1 MESRARLRR
10 DSATHQL
17 DCAQQVVDIL
27 FEKTGLSTIVR
38 KTPAVVV
45 GAGNWISFTA
55 DQAVSSEV
63 VFGLAASSG
72 RPAFVPDMFN
82 RRGKARSKTSPS
94 LHLTNL
100 DSGETLRGHVDAHYW
115 AKNPLSH
122 ADEFLR
128 KKTTSPSDLLKRIQD
143 QGSGS

>member
-1 MESRARLRR
+1 MESGARLRR
-10 DSATHQL
+10 DSATYQL
-17 DCAQQVVDIL
+17 DCAQQVVGIL

-38 KTPAVVV
+38 QTPAVIV

-63 VFGLAASSG
+63 VFGLASSG
-72 RPAFVPDMFN
+72 RPAFVPDVLN
-82 RRGKARSKTSPS
+82 RRGKAPSKTSPS

-100 DSGETLRGHVDAHYW
+100 DSGETLREHVDAHYW

-128 KKTTSPSDLLKRIQD
+128 KKTTSPPDLLKRIQA